1 MDKKE
6 AFKEFLR
13 QHPKITEYLKNNKES
28 SIQKLYEIYDIYDE
42 DSTAWSPYLN
52 FTSENVKTSSSDSIG
67 SIKDL
72 MKNIDVDSL
81 QEHIKTAQKA
91 LGFIEE
97 LTSKGASN
105 INSIPK
111 GPKSPRP
118 LDKFFGD

>member
-1 MDKKE
+1 
-6 AFKEFLR
+6 
-13 QHPKITEYLKNNKES
+13 
-28 SIQKLYEIYDIYDE
+28 
-42 DSTAWSPYLN
+42 
-52 FTSENVKTSSSDSIG
+52 
-67 SIKDL
+67 
-72 MKNIDVDSL
+72 MKNIDIDSL

>member
-1 MDKKE
+1 MG
-6 AFKEFLR
+6 A
-13 QHPKITEYLKNNKES
+13 KIIPMSAES
-28 SIQKLYEIYDIYDE
+28 YPQKLYEIYDIYGE
-42 DSTAWSPYLN
+42 DSTAWSPYLD
-52 FTSENVKTSSSDSIG
+52 FTSKTSNSSSNESIG

-105 INSIPK
+105 VGSIPK

-118 LDKFFGD
+118 LDKFFGDW

>member
-1 MDKKE
+1 MVDKILVRG
-6 AFKEFLR
+6 ARVHNL
-13 QHPKITEYLKNNKES
+13 
-28 SIQKLYEIYDIYDE
+28 
-42 DSTAWSPYLN
+42 
-52 FTSENVKTSSSDSIG
+52 
-67 SIKDL
+67 
-72 MKNIDVDSL
+72 KNIDVDSL

-105 INSIPK
+105 VGSIPK

>member
-13 QHPKITEYLKNNKES
+13 KYPKITEYLRNNKDS
-28 SIQKLYEIYDIYDE
+28 SIQKLYEIYDIYGEDE
-42 DSTAWSPYLN
+42 AAWRPYLN
-52 FTSENVKTSSSDSIG
+52 FTNKTVNDNESIN

-72 MKNIDVDSL
+72 MKSIDVDSL

-105 INSIPK
+105 VGSIPK
-111 GPKSPRP
+111 GPKNPRP